1 MRRSLLVLI
10 VCLAS
15 FASACGVAQERTDA
29 SGAPSSRPP
38 TSDSGG
44 VTKAPAPENP
54 APENPAEPEN
64 PAPDFQVTTFS
75 GETFALGEQRGTPVV
90 LNFWESW

>member
-1 MRRSLLVLI
+1 MRRSLLILI
-10 VCLAS
+10 LCLTS
-15 FASACGVAQERTDA
+15 FASACGVAEERTDA
-29 SGAPSSRPP
+29 SDAPSSRPP

-44 VTKAPAPENP
+44 DGNAAASEKAGPENP
-54 APENPAEPEN
+54 APENPA
-64 PAPDFQVTTFS
+64 PDFEVTTFS